1 MNYDWSEPRE
11 NYLPTEDEK
20 NHIRFNAGTAN
31 LSWLESQLEELAKDP
46 ESTRVVMA
54 DEFFRNLQKSA
65 HDAKQQ
71 KALWEQEIKREK
83 YKFYEEAFRKR
94 YLEMGIPGK
103 ANMYRVKK
111 KKNLSDIL
119 AVPMYGAAQLGGFVL
134 FFYGVAQGKNYFI
147 WAGIAVVFGVM
158 VDWRAWGRVLF
169 KRGNN

>member
-11 NYLPTEDEK
+11 SYLPTEVEK

-54 DEFFRNLQKSA
+54 DELFRNLASSA

-83 YKFYEEAFRKR
+83 YKSYEEAFRKR

-103 ANMYRVKK
+103 ANMYRVKQK
-111 KKNLSDIL
+111 KKLGDIL
-119 AVPMYGAAQLGGFVL
+119 AVPMHGAAQLGGFVL
-134 FFYGVAQGKNYFI
+134 FFYGITQGKSYLI
-147 WAGIAVVFGVM
+147 WTGIAIIFGVM
-158 VDWRAWGRVLF
+158 IDWKAWGKTTL
-169 KRGNN
+169 KRKRK